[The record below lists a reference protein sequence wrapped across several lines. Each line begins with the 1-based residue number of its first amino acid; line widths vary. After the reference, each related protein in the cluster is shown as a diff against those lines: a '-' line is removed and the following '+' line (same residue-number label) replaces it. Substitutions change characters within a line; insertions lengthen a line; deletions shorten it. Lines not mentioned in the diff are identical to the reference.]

1 MSSPRL
7 EQKQQTRRALMEAAR
22 NLMDSGRGF
31 GSLSLR
37 EVTRLAGIV
46 PTGFYRHFRDM
57 DELGMALVAEVGET
71 FRATLSEVRRNEFEL
86 GGMIEASTRI
96 FINAVTTNRGQFLFL
111 AREQYGGS
119 LAVRQA
125 LGELRRRITDDL
137 SRDLKLMQRL
147 PNLDD
152 RALDVLADRIRQR
165 GISSEQHISTEYLKA
180 LNDAY
185 TEFFHYYD
193 GAPLLIVN
201 AKDLNLAQNREHF
214 KQLVEYILTIKS
226 GRHYYNPTPAL

>member
-22 NLMDSGRGF
+22 NLMESGRGF

-86 GGMIEASTRI
+86 GGMIEASTHI
-96 FINAVTTNRGQFLFL
+96 FIDAVAANRGQFLFL

-119 LAVRQA
+119 QAVRQA
-125 LGELRRRITDDL
+125 LGELRKRITEDL
-137 SRDLKLMQRL
+137 SRDLQLMNRMPGL
-147 PNLDD
+147 AKPS
-152 RALDVLADRIRQR
+152 LDVLADLVIKAVFATLPELIDPPASDQPLHLRPEAKIIEQLRFIMIGGKHWR
-165 GISSEQHISTEYLKA
+165 GLGKP
-180 LNDAY
+180 D
-185 TEFFHYYD
+185 
-193 GAPLLIVN
+193 
-201 AKDLNLAQNREHF
+201 R
-214 KQLVEYILTIKS
+214 
-226 GRHYYNPTPAL
+226 

>member
-22 NLMDSGRGF
+22 NLMESGRGF

-86 GGMIEASTRI
+86 GGMIEASTHI
-96 FINAVTTNRGQFLFL
+96 FIDAVAANRGQFLFL

-119 LAVRQA
+119 QAVRQA
-125 LGELRRRITDDL
+125 LGELRKRITEDL
-137 SRDLKLMQRL
+137 SRDLQLMNRMPGL
-147 PNLDD
+147 GKPS
-152 RALDVLADRIRQR
+152 LDVLADLVIKAVFATLPEPIDPPASDQPLHLRPEAKIIEQLRFIMIGGKHWR
-165 GISSEQHISTEYLKA
+165 GLGKP
-180 LNDAY
+180 D
-185 TEFFHYYD
+185 
-193 GAPLLIVN
+193 
-201 AKDLNLAQNREHF
+201 R
-214 KQLVEYILTIKS
+214 
-226 GRHYYNPTPAL
+226 

>member
-22 NLMDSGRGF
+22 NLMESGRGF

-86 GGMIEASTRI
+86 GGMIEASTHI
-96 FINAVTTNRGQFLFL
+96 FINAVAANRGQFLFL

-119 LAVRQA
+119 QAVRQA
-125 LGELRRRITDDL
+125 LGELRKRITEDL
-137 SRDLKLMQRL
+137 SRDLQLMNRMPGL
-147 PNLDD
+147 GKPS
-152 RALDVLADRIRQR
+152 LDVLADLVIKAVFATLPELIDPPASDQPLHLRPEAKIIEQLRFIMIGGKHWR
-165 GISSEQHISTEYLKA
+165 GLGKP
-180 LNDAY
+180 D
-185 TEFFHYYD
+185 
-193 GAPLLIVN
+193 
-201 AKDLNLAQNREHF
+201 R
-214 KQLVEYILTIKS
+214 
-226 GRHYYNPTPAL
+226 

>member
-22 NLMDSGRGF
+22 NLMESGRGF

-86 GGMIEASTRI
+86 GGMIEASTHI
-96 FINAVTTNRGQFLFL
+96 FIDAVAANRGQFLFL

-119 LAVRQA
+119 QAVRQA
-125 LGELRRRITDDL
+125 LGELRKRITEDL
-137 SRDLKLMQRL
+137 SRDLHLMNRMSGL
-147 PNLDD
+147 GRPS
-152 RALDVLADRIRQR
+152 LDVLADLVIKAVFATLPELIDPPASDQPLHLRPEAKIIEQLRFIMIGGKHWR
-165 GISSEQHISTEYLKA
+165 GLGKP
-180 LNDAY
+180 D
-185 TEFFHYYD
+185 
-193 GAPLLIVN
+193 
-201 AKDLNLAQNREHF
+201 R
-214 KQLVEYILTIKS
+214 
-226 GRHYYNPTPAL
+226 

>member
-22 NLMDSGRGF
+22 NLMESGRGF

-86 GGMIEASTRI
+86 GGMIEASTHI
-96 FINAVTTNRGQFLFL
+96 FINAVAANRGQFLFL

-119 LAVRQA
+119 QAVGQA
-125 LGELRRRITDDL
+125 LGGLRKRITEDL
-137 SRDLKLMQRL
+137 SRDLQLMNRMPGL
-147 PNLDD
+147 GKPS
-152 RALDVLADRIRQR
+152 LDVLADLVIKAVFATLPELIDPPASDQPLHLRPEAKIIEQLRFIMIGGKHWR
-165 GISSEQHISTEYLKA
+165 GLGKP
-180 LNDAY
+180 D
-185 TEFFHYYD
+185 
-193 GAPLLIVN
+193 
-201 AKDLNLAQNREHF
+201 R
-214 KQLVEYILTIKS
+214 
-226 GRHYYNPTPAL
+226 

>member
-7 EQKQQTRRALMEAAR
+7 EQKQQTRTALMEAAR
-22 NLMDSGRGF
+22 NLMESGRGF

-86 GGMIEASTRI
+86 GGMIEASTHI
-96 FINAVTTNRGQFLFL
+96 FIDAVAANRGQFLFL

-119 LAVRQA
+119 QAVRQA
-125 LGELRRRITDDL
+125 LGELRKRITEDL
-137 SRDLKLMQRL
+137 SRDLQLMNRMPGL
-147 PNLDD
+147 GKPS
-152 RALDVLADRIRQR
+152 LDVLADLVIKAVFATLPELIDPPASDQPLHLRPEAKIIEQLRFIMIGGKHWR
-165 GISSEQHISTEYLKA
+165 GLGKP
-180 LNDAY
+180 D
-185 TEFFHYYD
+185 
-193 GAPLLIVN
+193 
-201 AKDLNLAQNREHF
+201 R
-214 KQLVEYILTIKS
+214 
-226 GRHYYNPTPAL
+226 

>member
-22 NLMDSGRGF
+22 NLMESGRGF

-57 DELGMALVAEVGET
+57 DELGMAPVAEVGET

-86 GGMIEASTRI
+86 GGMIEASTHI
-96 FINAVTTNRGQFLFL
+96 FIDAVAANRGQFLFL

-119 LAVRQA
+119 QAVRQA
-125 LGELRRRITDDL
+125 LGELRKRITEDL
-137 SRDLKLMQRL
+137 SRDLQLMNRMPGL
-147 PNLDD
+147 GKPS
-152 RALDVLADRIRQR
+152 LDVLADLVIKAVFATLPELIDPPASDQPLHLRPEAKIIEQLRFIMIGGKHWR
-165 GISSEQHISTEYLKA
+165 GLGKP
-180 LNDAY
+180 D
-185 TEFFHYYD
+185 
-193 GAPLLIVN
+193 
-201 AKDLNLAQNREHF
+201 R
-214 KQLVEYILTIKS
+214 
-226 GRHYYNPTPAL
+226 

>member
-22 NLMDSGRGF
+22 NLMESGRGF

-96 FINAVTTNRGQFLFL
+96 FIDAVAANRGQFLFL

-119 LAVRQA
+119 QAVRQA
-125 LGELRRRITDDL
+125 LGELRKRITEDL
-137 SRDLKLMQRL
+137 SRDLQLMNRM
-147 PNLDD
+147 PGLDK
-152 RALDVLADRIRQR
+152 ASLDVLADLVIKAVFATLPELIDPPASDQPLHLRPEAKIIEELRFIMIGGKHWR
-165 GISSEQHISTEYLKA
+165 GLGKP
-180 LNDAY
+180 D
-185 TEFFHYYD
+185 
-193 GAPLLIVN
+193 
-201 AKDLNLAQNREHF
+201 R
-214 KQLVEYILTIKS
+214 
-226 GRHYYNPTPAL
+226 

>member
-22 NLMDSGRGF
+22 NLMESGRGF

-86 GGMIEASTRI
+86 GGMIEASTHI
-96 FINAVTTNRGQFLFL
+96 FIDAVAANRGQFLFL

-119 LAVRQA
+119 QAVRQA
-125 LGELRRRITDDL
+125 LGELRKRITEDL
-137 SRDLKLMQRL
+137 SRDLQLM
-147 PNLDD
+147 D
-152 RALDVLADRIRQR
+152 RRPGLGKPALDGLADLVIKAVCATRPELIDPPASDQPLHLRPEAKIIEQLRFIMIGGKHWR
-165 GISSEQHISTEYLKA
+165 GLGKP
-180 LNDAY
+180 D
-185 TEFFHYYD
+185 
-193 GAPLLIVN
+193 
-201 AKDLNLAQNREHF
+201 R
-214 KQLVEYILTIKS
+214 
-226 GRHYYNPTPAL
+226 

>member
-22 NLMDSGRGF
+22 NLMESGRGF

-86 GGMIEASTRI
+86 GGMIEASTHI
-96 FINAVTTNRGQFLFL
+96 FIDAVAANRGQFLFL

-119 LAVRQA
+119 QAVRQA
-125 LGELRRRITDDL
+125 LGELRKRITEDL
-137 SRDLKLMQRL
+137 SRDLQLMNRMPGL
-147 PNLDD
+147 GKSS
-152 RALDVLADRIRQR
+152 LDVLADLVIKAVFATLPELIDPPASDQPLHLRPEAKIIEQLRFIMIGGKHWR
-165 GISSEQHISTEYLKA
+165 GLGKP
-180 LNDAY
+180 D
-185 TEFFHYYD
+185 
-193 GAPLLIVN
+193 
-201 AKDLNLAQNREHF
+201 R
-214 KQLVEYILTIKS
+214 
-226 GRHYYNPTPAL
+226 

>member
-1 MSSPRL
+1 MPSPRL

-22 NLMDSGRGF
+22 NLMESGRGF

-86 GGMIEASTRI
+86 GGMIEASTHI
-96 FINAVTTNRGQFLFL
+96 FIDAVAANRGQFLFL

-119 LAVRQA
+119 QAVRQA
-125 LGELRRRITDDL
+125 LGELRKRITEDL
-137 SRDLKLMQRL
+137 SRDLQLMNRMPGL
-147 PNLDD
+147 GKPS
-152 RALDVLADRIRQR
+152 LDVLADLVIKAVFATLPELIDPPASDQPLHLRPEAKIIEQLRFIMIGGKHWR
-165 GISSEQHISTEYLKA
+165 GLGKP
-180 LNDAY
+180 D
-185 TEFFHYYD
+185 
-193 GAPLLIVN
+193 
-201 AKDLNLAQNREHF
+201 R
-214 KQLVEYILTIKS
+214 
-226 GRHYYNPTPAL
+226 